1 MLKLEQIQLSRPGA
15 NRLILDDINLTLT
28 PGQFLG
34 LVGPNGS
41 GKSTLLRVMS
51 GEWKPTGGRVLLH
64 DKPLSSYN
72 PAELAQHRAFLNQKS
87 SLSFPFAVE
96 EVVRWGLFRH
106 HFSDGALMEDG
117 LTPDEA
123 MASMDLV
130 PLAQRLYPTLSGG
143 EACRVDIAR
152 VLVQQT
158 PVLLLDEPTNHLD
171 PCYQVRVLSL
181 CRELVAKGA
190 IVVAALHDLNL
201 AAQHCDQLMLLHQG
215 QVAACGK
222 PAEVLCT
229 NTLSQ
234 VYQVPFERYT
244 TLHDLPIVFPSLR
257 ETTTTVQQGGIP

>member
-1 MLKLEQIQLSRPGA
+1 MLKLEHIQFRREGA
-15 NRLILDDINLTLT
+15 HRWILNGINLSLHA
-28 PGQFLG
+28 GQFLG

-51 GEWKPTGGRVLLH
+51 GEWKPTGGTVYLH
-64 DKPLSSYN
+64 DKSLSTYS
-72 PAELAQHRAFLNQKS
+72 PSELAQHRAFLNQKS
-87 SLSFPFAVE
+87 SLAFPFAVE

-106 HFSDGALMEDG
+106 RPNNRASIQGGFSPEGAMD
-117 LTPDEA
+117 
-123 MASMDLV
+123 SMDLTAF
-130 PLAQRLYPTLSGG
+130 AQRLYPTLSGG

-201 AAQHCDQLMLLHQG
+201 AAQHCDQLMLLAEG
-215 QVAACGK
+215 EVAAYGK
-222 PAEVLCT
+222 PEEVLCT
-229 NTLSQ
+229 DTLTQ
-234 VYQVPFERYT
+234 VYQVPFESYT
-244 TLHDLPIVFPSLR
+244 TQNNLPIVFPSLR
-257 ETTTTVQQGGIP
+257 ETTLTV